1 MYTQGTASI
10 CTILICLT
18 AVPEVYCEMARRDVL
33 QTLLN
38 NNSYDNR
45 IAPNYEEDRATN
57 VTINLSII
65 SIDSINEISMDFSL
79 NLFLYQQWVDPRLN
93 YTKYSDFPNLEL
105 DQKMIENVWVPDTY
119 FPNEKQATFHTVT
132 VNNKLLHIYQNGTV
146 FYSIRLSMTLT
157 CTMKLHNFP
166 LDDQECTIFLESY
179 AYSIENVVFHWNKRD
194 PVILMNADENDE
206 QETPQ
211 FYFYKQIHTGSCE
224 KTTSFGPN
232 NEFACLQAK
241 LFFRRNLGYYLA
253 QIFVPSILIVIL
265 SWISFWIH
273 VDAVPARISLG
284 VLCVLTMTTQS
295 SGIRNSLPR
304 VSYIKAID
312 VWMSM
317 GLVFVFAALLEY
329 AYINVQTRRHV
340 KYTSSKNQPPKQ
352 EKGLM
357 LPPNGVPDKREIDFL
372 QRARQVDKVA
382 RIGFPASFL
391 LFNVVFWTYYLVQRY
406 VVGKD

>member
-1 MYTQGTASI
+1 M
-10 CTILICLT
+10 L
-18 AVPEVYCEMARRDVL
+18 D
-33 QTLLN
+33 N
-38 NNSYDNR
+38 NTYDNR

-57 VTINLSII
+57 VTLKLSII

-79 NLFLYQQWVDPRLN
+79 NLFLYQTWVDPRLN
-93 YTKYSDFPNLEL
+93 FTKYSNFSSLEL

-179 AYSIENVVFHWNKRD
+179 AYSIENVVFHWDNKD
-194 PVILMNADENDE
+194 PVILMNAEENDQ

-211 FYFYKQIHTGSCE
+211 FYFYNPIATGSCE

-241 LFFRRNLGYYLA
+241 LFFRRNIGYYLA
-253 QIFVPSILIVIL
+253 QIFVPSVLIVIL

-273 VDAVPARISLG
+273 VDAIPARISLG

-312 VWMSM
+312 VWMST

-340 KYTSSKNQPPKQ
+340 KSTSMKGTIRQSKGPILTQ
-352 EKGLM
+352 
-357 LPPNGVPDKREIDFL
+357 NGNPDRRADIDFL
-372 QRARQVDKVA
+372 QRARQVDKISRVA
-382 RIGFPASFL
+382 FPTSFL
-391 LFNVVFWTYYLVQRY
+391 LFNIVFWTYYLIHRY
-406 VVGKD
+406 VVNK

>member
-1 MYTQGTASI
+1 MYL
-10 CTILICLT
+10 CTLLIYLAILPL
-18 AVPEVYCEMARRDVL
+18 ALCEMARRDVL
-33 QTLLN
+33 QKLLDN
-38 NNSYDNR
+38 NTYDNR

-57 VTINLSII
+57 VTLKLSII

-79 NLFLYQQWVDPRLN
+79 NLFLYQTWVDPRLN
-93 YTKYSDFPNLEL
+93 FTKYSNFSSLEL

-179 AYSIENVVFHWNKRD
+179 AYSIENVVFHWDTKD
-194 PVILMNADENDE
+194 PVILMNAEENDQ

-211 FYFYKQIHTGSCE
+211 FYFYNPIATGSCE

-241 LFFRRNLGYYLA
+241 LFFRRNIGYYLA
-253 QIFVPSILIVIL
+253 QIFVPSVLIVIL

-273 VDAVPARISLG
+273 VDAIPARISLG

-312 VWMSM
+312 VWMST

-340 KYTSSKNQPPKQ
+340 KSTSMKGTIRQSKGPI
-352 EKGLM
+352 
-357 LPPNGVPDKREIDFL
+357 LPSNGNADRRAEVDFL
-372 QRARQVDKVA
+372 QRARQVDKIS
-382 RIGFPASFL
+382 RIAFPTSFL
-391 LFNVVFWTYYLVQRY
+391 VFNIVFWTYYLIHRY
-406 VVGKD
+406 VVNK

>member
-1 MYTQGTASI
+1 M
-10 CTILICLT
+10 L
-18 AVPEVYCEMARRDVL
+18 D
-33 QTLLN
+33 N
-38 NNSYDNR
+38 NTYDNR

-57 VTINLSII
+57 VTLKLSII

-79 NLFLYQQWVDPRLN
+79 NLFLYQTWVDPRLN
-93 YTKYSDFPNLEL
+93 FTKYSNFSSLEL

-179 AYSIENVVFHWNKRD
+179 AYSIENVVFHWDNKD
-194 PVILMNADENDE
+194 PVILMNAEENDQ

-211 FYFYKQIHTGSCE
+211 FYFYNPIATGSCE

-241 LFFRRNLGYYLA
+241 LFFRRNIGYYLA
-253 QIFVPSILIVIL
+253 QIFVPSVLIVIL

-273 VDAVPARISLG
+273 VDAIPARISLG

-340 KYTSSKNQPPKQ
+340 KSTSMKGTIRQSKGPILTQ
-352 EKGLM
+352 
-357 LPPNGVPDKREIDFL
+357 NGNPDRRADIDFL
-372 QRARQVDKVA
+372 QRARQVDKISRVA
-382 RIGFPASFL
+382 FPTSFL
-391 LFNVVFWTYYLVQRY
+391 LFNIVFWTYYLIHRY
-406 VVGKD
+406 VVNK